1 LKELIGYSNSIL
13 QSVIIEMNS
22 LTNMPKKL
30 SCSHHEIDIKTQE
43 LLAEFHPVVK
53 LKIDDIVAEFLEYVT
68 AWPEMRQ
75 LTNTAEGTA
84 CLRREQGQH
93 LLNLFLCKFDEGYFA
108 RVSRMGLAHEKA
120 GLEPRWYLGAY
131 GHVLKI
137 LVDLAIEH
145 CGDDAIKLL
154 ATVSAINRVVE
165 IDMASAVSTI
175 YSPNNKR
182 PVKPN
187 TVKVPVKGVDGL
199 AKATI
204 FSKPSSYDDP

>member
-1 LKELIGYSNSIL
+1 
-13 QSVIIEMNS
+13 MNS
-22 LTNMPKKL
+22 PTNMLKI
-30 SCSHHEIDIKTQE
+30 STFSHHEIDTVTQR
-43 LLAEFHPVVK
+43 LLAEFHPVVEQ
-53 LKIDDIVAEFLEYVT
+53 KIDDIIAEFLKYVS

-75 LTNTAEGTA
+75 LTQTAEGTA

-108 RVSRMGLAHEKA
+108 RVSRMGQAHEKA

-145 CGDDAIKLL
+145 CGDNAKKLL

-175 YSPNNKR
+175 YTSSESQKMETDDIR
-182 PVKPN
+182 IM
-187 TVKVPVKGVDGL
+187 VKGVEGL
-199 AKATI
+199 TKATI
-204 FSKPSSYDDP
+204 TSKSSSNDD